1 MSAIPPDTDTRPSL
15 QDIHSAVLQT
25 TLKTFASTEDCC
37 VICLSELSE
46 GCEALPCH
54 HADFDFLCLTTW
66 LEQQPTC
73 STCPLCKAEITEI
86 RYDFS
91 SDRAQ
96 WKTYHVPPKPAP
108 PPQQQQ
114 QHHRSH
120 DRTRS
125 GPGPHTSP
133 GHFAERRRFDLGL
146 RRPRPSLYRTR
157 RARGS
162 AQDDDPLRH
171 RRFVYR
177 NQLYSLR
184 VGSNRVSR
192 YRELTPHMSATDA
205 ELVSRARMFF
215 LRRELQVFEFLA
227 PTSDTSTAAAA
238 DPAAAAERDPVRRR
252 RANNA
257 EFLLEYIV
265 AILKTVDIQGSMGQ
279 AEELIQEFLGR
290 ENTRLLL
297 HELRAWL
304 RSPYMALENWDNA
317 VFDFLAP
324 TSDTSTAAAADPAA
338 AAERDPVRRRRAN
351 NAEFLLEYIV
361 AILKTVDIQGSMG
374 QAEELVREFLGRE
387 NTRLL
392 LHELRAWLRSPYM
405 ALENWDNAVQY
416 PELRAK
422 RGRSRSRSPSVEG
435 TSRPGREQVTYP
447 STWRRGD
454 SFGDRPGTS
463 RSRFSRE

>member
-25 TLKTFASTEDCC
+25 TLKTFGSTEDCC

-66 LEQQPTC
+66 LEQQPAC

-96 WKTYHVPPKPAP
+96 WKTYHVPSKPAP
-108 PPQQQQ
+108 PPPSQQQQ
-114 QHHRSH
+114 QQQYHRSH

-133 GHFAERRRFDLGL
+133 GHFAERRRFDPLGL

-192 YRELTPHMSATDA
+192 YRELTPHMFATDA
-205 ELVSRARMFF
+205 ELVSRARMF

-238 DPAAAAERDPVRRR
+238 DQAAAERDPVRRR

-257 EFLLEYIV
+257 EFLLE
-265 AILKTVDIQGSMGQ
+265 AAWARPRNSFRSFSGGRTQGCCC
-279 AEELIQEFLGR
+279 
-290 ENTRLLL
+290 
-297 HELRAWL
+297 
-304 RSPYMALENWDNA
+304 
-317 VFDFLAP
+317 
-324 TSDTSTAAAADPAA
+324 TSCA
-338 AAERDPVRRRRAN
+338 R
-351 NAEFLLEYIV
+351 
-361 AILKTVDIQGSMG
+361 G
-374 QAEELVREFLGRE
+374 
-387 NTRLL
+387 
-392 LHELRAWLRSPYM
+392 LRSPYM

-435 TSRPGREQVTYP
+435 TWRPGSEQVTYP

-463 RSRFSRE
+463 RSRFARE

>member
-73 STCPLCKAEITEI
+73 SKCPLCKAEITEI

-114 QHHRSH
+114 QQHHRSH

-133 GHFAERRRFDLGL
+133 GHFAGRRRFDPLGL

-162 AQDDDPLRH
+162 VQDDDPLRH

-192 YRELTPHMSATDA
+192 YRELTPHM
-205 ELVSRARMFF
+205 
-215 LRRELQVFEFLA
+215 
-227 PTSDTSTAAAA
+227 
-238 DPAAAAERDPVRRR
+238 
-252 RANNA
+252 
-257 EFLLEYIV
+257 
-265 AILKTVDIQGSMGQ
+265 
-279 AEELIQEFLGR
+279 
-290 ENTRLLL
+290 
-297 HELRAWL
+297 
-304 RSPYMALENWDNA
+304 
-317 VFDFLAP
+317 
-324 TSDTSTAAAADPAA
+324 
-338 AAERDPVRRRRAN
+338 AN

-454 SFGDRPGTS
+454 SLGDRPGTS
-463 RSRFSRE
+463 QLRFARE

>member
-15 QDIHSAVLQT
+15 QDIHSAVLHT

-114 QHHRSH
+114 QQHHRSH

-133 GHFAERRRFDLGL
+133 GHFAGRRRFDPLGL

-192 YRELTPHMSATDA
+192 YRELTPHMFATDA
-205 ELVSRARMFF
+205 ELVSRARMF
-215 LRRELQVFEFLA
+215 LRRELQ
-227 PTSDTSTAAAA
+227 
-238 DPAAAAERDPVRRR
+238 
-252 RANNA
+252 
-257 EFLLEYIV
+257 
-265 AILKTVDIQGSMGQ
+265 
-279 AEELIQEFLGR
+279 
-290 ENTRLLL
+290 
-297 HELRAWL
+297 
-304 RSPYMALENWDNA
+304 

-454 SFGDRPGTS
+454 SLGDRPGTS
-463 RSRFSRE
+463 QLRFARE

>member
-1 MSAIPPDTDTRPSL
+1 MSEIPSDNTPSL
-15 QDIHSAVLQT
+15 QDVHSAVLQS
-25 TLKTFASTEDCC
+25 TLQTFASAEDCC

-46 GCEALPCH
+46 ACEAYPCH

-73 STCPLCKAEITEI
+73 STCPLCKTEITEI
-86 RYDFS
+86 RYDFTQ
-91 SDRAQ
+91 DRAR
-96 WKTYHVPPKPAP
+96 WKTYTVPPKS
-108 PPQQQQ
+108 QQ
-114 QHHRSH
+114 QHKSQAH

-125 GPGPHTSP
+125 GPSPHASQS
-133 GHFAERRRFDLGL
+133 HFAERRRFDPHRFDPHGL

-162 AQDDDPLRH
+162 AQDDPLHH

-192 YRELTPHMSATDA
+192 YRELTPQMFATDT
-205 ELVSRARMFF
+205 ELVSRARMF
-215 LRRELQVFEFLA
+215 LRRELHVFEFLT
-227 PTSDTSTAAAA
+227 PTSDTSAASG
-238 DPAAAAERDPVRRR
+238 DDVTERDPVRRR

-317 VFDFLAP
+317 V
-324 TSDTSTAAAADPAA
+324 
-338 AAERDPVRRRRAN
+338 
-351 NAEFLLEYIV
+351 
-361 AILKTVDIQGSMG
+361 
-374 QAEELVREFLGRE
+374 
-387 NTRLL
+387 
-392 LHELRAWLRSPYM
+392 
-405 ALENWDNAVQY
+405 QY

-422 RGRSRSRSPSVEG
+422 RGRSRSRSPSAEG
-435 TSRPGREQVTYP
+435 SSRPGREQVTYP
-447 STWRRGD
+447 STWRRSD
-454 SFGDRPGTS
+454 SFGDRPGSS